1 MGRAMRKTVDI
12 EDLLVWAYRTELPKA
27 QADAGALPGPAC
39 AAPAWNGVTEM
50 GELGTIVDNRYGVVP
65 DRTAT
70 TEPHE
75 DALHVAWAVEA
86 LEGAE
91 LDVPEDWWPFGD
103 MATAEEWGDLG
114 RAVVAQAL
122 ERVSHVGEDGARR
135 FKGSPA
141 WLVRRYAIMGECPVW
156 EIDECPARR
165 MVKGANGKARWFVRR
180 TIEVEAGGTMEIEGE
195 GYNAT
200 RQRPYPGAYNKWE
213 LHPSPFPT
221 AIDRA
226 EYEVWHAAL
235 TLLAAEIGDTL
246 TSRIVIGPRRPAR
259 PWISGMP
266 QPVVLPCIM
275 RKSPLFA

>member
-1 MGRAMRKTVDI
+1 MKTTVDI

-27 QADAGALPGPAC
+27 QADVGALPGPAR

-50 GELGTIVDNRYGVVP
+50 GELGTIIDNRYGVVP

-70 TEPHE
+70 SDPHP
-75 DALHVAWAVEA
+75 DAIAVAEAVA
-86 LEGAE
+86 SLMGAE

-103 MATAEEWGDLG
+103 LATAEEWGDLG

-141 WLVRRYAIMGECPVW
+141 WLVRRYAVMGECPVW
-156 EIDECPARR
+156 ETDIEPKRR
-165 MVKGANGKARWFVRR
+165 TVRGANGKAAWFVRR
-180 TIEVEAGGTMEIEGE
+180 LVSVSAGGEMEVEQDGWSP
-195 GYNAT
+195 T
-200 RQRPYPGAYNKWE
+200 RRRPVYGAYQKEE
-213 LHPSPFPT
+213 LSPSPFPA

-246 TSRIVIGPRRPAR
+246 TSRIVTGPRRPSR

-266 QPVVLPCIM
+266 QPFVLPCIM
-275 RKSPLFA
+275 RKSGAFA